1 MEKDISFTQYIK
13 AHFFPALFDAVKV
26 HLEKTSHESL
36 QDLEIRAVYVV
47 DAPFVRLNFDV
58 VAVAKLVMGQNL
70 FDAWLR
76 ISCTGDLEKQLE
88 DFQILSVSAYQ
99 GKPAYQNPLSDTLL
113 PYLHRNQLDAVAS
126 EIIKQYYPE
135 ALFTNQVIDA
145 MRFAQNLGLD
155 IKMRKLSKTGT
166 IFGETIFTDTKVEIY
181 DRISDSIVTEEI
193 KGGTILVDP
202 SHYLTRNNG
211 SVNNT
216 IIHECVHW
224 LLHRKAFALAQF
236 FQPKVRLLRNSH
248 TFTNMTTLDWI
259 EWQANAL
266 TPRLQMPLVPF
277 KAKVKELR
285 GIYHYLNGEQSNLI
299 GEMIYIIDRLADFY
313 HVSKMAAKLRLLDA
327 GFEEARGIYKYV
339 DGHYV
344 QPYAFKRGLLSP
356 TQTFAISLED
366 AIFQSATNPELQEK
380 LGTGNYL
387 YVDAHFCLS
396 DPKFIKTNKF
406 GRLELT
412 EYARLHMEECCLIFE
427 LVTHDKK
434 TSSCFDEVLYRD
446 ANQDIHFEAHF
457 SNDKQINPA
466 ILISKRIIE
475 LQELIKSLPASFT
488 GTVEKLIEWSELSLE
503 KVEEQ
508 TLLSNRTLF
517 RMRTD
522 EDYTPSIESL
532 IQFSIG
538 LRLPPEISEVLISR
552 STRRLGNTERDFL
565 YRFLLNSCYMKSIYE
580 CNDLIVAQGY
590 KRLGK
595 EM

>member
-13 AHFFPALFDAVKV
+13 AHFFPALFYAVKV

-88 DFQILSVSAYQ
+88 DFQILSVSDYQ

-216 IIHECVHW
+216 IIGSVAKFEN
-224 LLHRKAFALAQF
+224 QT
-236 FQPKVRLLRNSH
+236 S
-248 TFTNMTTLDWI
+248 
-259 EWQANAL
+259 
-266 TPRLQMPLVPF
+266 PL
-277 KAKVKELR
+277 
-285 GIYHYLNGEQSNLI
+285 
-299 GEMIYIIDRLADFY
+299 
-313 HVSKMAAKLRLLDA
+313 
-327 GFEEARGIYKYV
+327 
-339 DGHYV
+339 
-344 QPYAFKRGLLSP
+344 
-356 TQTFAISLED
+356 
-366 AIFQSATNPELQEK
+366 
-380 LGTGNYL
+380 
-387 YVDAHFCLS
+387 
-396 DPKFIKTNKF
+396 
-406 GRLELT
+406 
-412 EYARLHMEECCLIFE
+412 
-427 LVTHDKK
+427 
-434 TSSCFDEVLYRD
+434 
-446 ANQDIHFEAHF
+446 
-457 SNDKQINPA
+457 
-466 ILISKRIIE
+466 
-475 LQELIKSLPASFT
+475 
-488 GTVEKLIEWSELSLE
+488 
-503 KVEEQ
+503 
-508 TLLSNRTLF
+508 
-517 RMRTD
+517 
-522 EDYTPSIESL
+522 
-532 IQFSIG
+532 
-538 LRLPPEISEVLISR
+538 
-552 STRRLGNTERDFL
+552 
-565 YRFLLNSCYMKSIYE
+565 
-580 CNDLIVAQGY
+580 
-590 KRLGK
+590 
-595 EM
+595 